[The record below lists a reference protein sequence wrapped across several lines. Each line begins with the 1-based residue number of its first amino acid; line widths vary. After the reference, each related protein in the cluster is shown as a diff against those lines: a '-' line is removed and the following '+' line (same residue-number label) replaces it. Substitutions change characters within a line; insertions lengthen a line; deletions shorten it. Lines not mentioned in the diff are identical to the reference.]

1 MVFNNRYRES
11 IDNYCGETFYQKDFQ
26 VARPS
31 IEQAKRRLSI
41 SKDWILNFDD
51 DTEADDETKTILK
64 DARERFL
71 SSTKS
76 IYLYADCLLQF
87 R

>member
-11 IDNYCGETFYQKDFQ
+11 IDNYCGETFYRKDFQ

-76 IYLYADCLLQF
+76 IY
-87 R
+87 